1 MQFATGGNGPK
12 AEAWVQGHASKFDVK
27 YRKVRHGGFFI
38 IGGKPDAIARFLN
51 ASKQVGI
58 VATTLTKMSRLRHV
72 CVFAMQVTSKVR
84 DMWCGTT
91 SAVKN

>member
-1 MQFATGGNGPK
+1 MQFATGGNDPK
-12 AEAWVQGHASKFDVK
+12 AEVWVRSNAPKFDVK
-27 YRKVRHGGFFI
+27 YRKVRQGAFFI
-38 IGGKPDAIARFLN
+38 IGGKPDAITRFLN